1 MLVSRF
7 TGLHVGG
14 PKKFVSPQLYGPTTF
29 EGGGLL
35 DVNINWFNIIHKFFD
50 NQFAADQL
58 GSRTERLGLLHLP
71 AAGLPTRRRG

>member
-1 MLVSRF
+1 MLAVPRSLFRLNF
-7 TGLHVGG
+7 TA
-14 PKKFVSPQLYGPTTF
+14 PQLLR
-29 EGGGLL
+29 GGLL